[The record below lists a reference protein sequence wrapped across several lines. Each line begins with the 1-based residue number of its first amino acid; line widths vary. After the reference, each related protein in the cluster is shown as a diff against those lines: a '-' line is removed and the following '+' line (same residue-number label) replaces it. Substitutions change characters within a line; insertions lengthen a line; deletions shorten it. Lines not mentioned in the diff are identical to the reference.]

1 MTTSHNL
8 SEIERIK
15 AEIHQEEQIKL
26 SLEQSC
32 HELQN
37 TAGEL
42 EKRLKMIDEEMNT
55 HVDVGGQVE
64 GNEWKTRF
72 ENQEE
77 INRHLAR
84 QIILLEKNIDQAKEE
99 QKTAK
104 TRASKADPNEVS
116 QEVLS
121 VVENEKKN
129 LLSQLRDYEWR
140 LEQENKAYHKANEE
154 RKILTNEITDVRN
167 AISVMKERSQTEH
180 TKTERNGQ
188 LTNREPNDNIPMDKR
203 VIDPRKGPINRN
215 AATRS
220 LPKLTKQQ

>member
-1 MTTSHNL
+1 MTTTHNS
-8 SEIERIK
+8 SEIERLK
-15 AEIHQEEQIKL
+15 AEIHQEEQIKS

-32 HELQN
+32 QELQN
-37 TAGEL
+37 TAAEL
-42 EKRLKMIDEEMNT
+42 EKRLKMIDEES
-55 HVDVGGQVE
+55 
-64 GNEWKTRF
+64 NEWKTRF

-84 QIILLEKNIDQAKEE
+84 QILLLEKNIDQAKEE

-104 TRASKADPNEVS
+104 TRAAKADPNEVS

-154 RKILTNEITDVRN
+154 RKILTNEITDIRN
-167 AISVMKERSQTEH
+167 AISVMKERTQPTEPN
-180 TKTERNGQ
+180 KTERNG
-188 LTNREPNDNIPMDKR
+188 LLSNREPNENIPMDKR
-203 VIDPRKGPINRN
+203 VLDPRKGPITRN

-220 LPKLTKQQ
+220 LPKLNKQQ

>member
-1 MTTSHNL
+1 MTTPHNS
-8 SEIERIK
+8 SEIERLK
-15 AEIHQEEQIKL
+15 AEIHQEEQIKS

-37 TAGEL
+37 TAAEL
-42 EKRLKMIDEEMNT
+42 EKRLKMIDEES
-55 HVDVGGQVE
+55 
-64 GNEWKTRF
+64 NEWKTRF

-84 QIILLEKNIDQAKEE
+84 QILLLEKNIDQAKEE

-104 TRASKADPNEVS
+104 TRVAKADPNEVS

-154 RKILTNEITDVRN
+154 RKILTNEITDIRN
-167 AISVMKERSQTEH
+167 AISVMKERTQPTEPN
-180 TKTERNGQ
+180 KTERNG
-188 LTNREPNDNIPMDKR
+188 LLSNREPNENIPMDKR
-203 VIDPRKGPINRN
+203 VLDPRKGPITRN

-220 LPKLTKQQ
+220 LPKLNKQQ

>member
-1 MTTSHNL
+1 MTTTHNS
-8 SEIERIK
+8 SEIERLK
-15 AEIHQEEQIKL
+15 AEIHQEEQIKS

-37 TAGEL
+37 TAAEL
-42 EKRLKMIDEEMNT
+42 EKRLKMIDEES
-55 HVDVGGQVE
+55 
-64 GNEWKTRF
+64 NEWKTRF

-84 QIILLEKNIDQAKEE
+84 QILLLEKNIDQAKEE

-104 TRASKADPNEVS
+104 TRAAKADPNEVS

-154 RKILTNEITDVRN
+154 RKILTNEITDIRN
-167 AISVMKERSQTEH
+167 AISVMKERTQPTEPN
-180 TKTERNGQ
+180 KTERNG
-188 LTNREPNDNIPMDKR
+188 LLSNREPNENIPMDKR
-203 VIDPRKGPINRN
+203 VLDPRKGPITRN

-220 LPKLTKQQ
+220 LPKLNKQQ